1 MGQVT
6 HVSNPSEY
14 FDLLTCD
21 KQTVTDINFLNEKM
35 VEMRWKYIDEFSPVS
50 NRTNVVI
57 AAYTTAQARLKLYSY
72 LERLG
77 ARVLYTDTDS
87 VMFLSKAGEDNLELG
102 DYLGDLTDELPNRTI
117 THFVSGGPKNYAY
130 KATVDGK
137 PATVCKV
144 RGITLN
150 FKNSLEINYDTVERL
165 VTQEPEKRISTSSD
179 FKIVRDKTHTR
190 LLTTSQQKDYR
201 VVFDKRVIQED
212 YETIPFGF

>member
-6 HVSNPSEY
+6 HVSDPTEY

-21 KQTVTDINFLNEKM
+21 KQTVTDINFLNENI
-35 VEMRWKYIDEFSPVS
+35 EMRWKYIDEFSPVS
-50 NRTNVVI
+50 SRTNVVI

-77 ARVLYTDTDS
+77 GRALYTDTDS
-87 VMFLSKAGEDNLELG
+87 VVFLSKEGEDNLETG
-102 DYLGDLTDELPNRTI
+102 DYLGDLTDELPDGQI

-130 KATVDGK
+130 KATIDGK
-137 PATVCKV
+137 TSTVCKV

-165 VTQEPEKRISTSSD
+165 VTQETENRISIRSD
-179 FKIVRDKTHTR
+179 FKIVRDKTHAR

-212 YETIPFGF
+212 YETIPYGF